1 MGDRCYMQITC
12 RRQDQERFSALGFTA
27 QDWDNPEPDSPL
39 VVMVDEEANYAH
51 SGELPGDIPYYGF
64 NGAGGNY
71 GDGVCAC
78 DGKQLAEQETG
89 HDGGFVVEWDDT
101 RNRPSPQ
108 SLRAVRRYLAVYHKV
123 QASFADLAKTSPAT
137 KSIPSSA

>member
-12 RRQDQERFSALGFTA
+12 RRQDQDKFAALGFTA
-27 QDWDNPEPDSPL
+27 QDWDNPEPNSA
-39 VVMVDEEANYAH
+39 VIVMVDEEANYAH
-51 SGELPGDIPYYGF
+51 ASELPRDIPYYGF

-89 HDGGFVVEWDDT
+89 HEGGFVVDWDDA
-101 RNRPSPQ
+101 RNRPALK
-108 SLRAVRRYLAVYHKV
+108 SLQAVRRYLAVYRKV
-123 QASFADLAKTSPAT
+123 QAMFATLAKPSP
-137 KSIPSSA
+137 SA